1 MTERI
6 DIGPGIEKAAGVVG
20 GDACIRHTRILVW
33 GLAGYRRLGLSDAQ
47 LLENFPT
54 LKAIDL
60 ANAWAYV
67 AAHHDEI
74 EQLFVKMKRR
84 NNEKRCGSSQD
95 TTMDEGGNGY
105 YGVNKWLQMDCL
117 ILRTNFFRPVAT

>member
-6 DIGPGIEKAAGVVG
+6 DIGPGIEKSAGVVG
-20 GDACIRHTRILVW
+20 GDACIRHTCILVW

-74 EQLFVKMKRR
+74 EQAIRE
-84 NNEKRCGSSQD
+84 NE
-95 TTMDEGGNGY
+95 E
-105 YGVNKWLQMDCL
+105 
-117 ILRTNFFRPVAT
+117 A